1 MSAKSVALNMTV
13 PSLLRGMFI
22 DTNLCYRPTDNT
34 SISSSSSSS
43 CTRSIAVLTSLCQSL
58 RCLVP

>member
-34 SISSSSSSS
+34 SISSSS
-43 CTRSIAVLTSLCQSL
+43 CTRSTAVLTSLCQSL
-58 RCLVP
+58 RRLVP